1 MYQYKYF
8 VANLD
13 QQLMLEYNDLKILI
27 EHIFPKFSLIFK
39 TMEKIYRFQTSIYF
53 FSVYYKKNKISEN
66 FNLYTHT
73 HVLKPKS
80 ISGVL
85 LLYIFSFH

>member
-13 QQLMLEYNDLKILI
+13 QQLMLKCNDLKILI

-39 TMEKIYRFQTSIYF
+39 TMEKYVGFKICCVF
-53 FSVYYKKNKISEN
+53 FIFVCTIRKIKLVKILTCIHIHM
-66 FNLYTHT
+66 F
-73 HVLKPKS
+73 
-80 ISGVL
+80 
-85 LLYIFSFH
+85 